1 MGIAVEAMRAVVVG
15 SRVHAVSVQHA
26 PLMRRDVAVGSV
38 RRCGSSVALAHVLSL
53 LAKVVDSVCAVHV
66 PR

>member
-1 MGIAVEAMRAVVVG
+1 VG
-15 SRVHAVSVQHA
+15 
-26 PLMRRDVAVGSV
+26 VGSV

-53 LAKVVDSVCAVHV
+53 LAKVEDSVCAVHV